1 MQITIL
7 KQDGPRTYDEIL
19 HGDYFL
25 WCDDSGMEAKLFVK
39 PSVDLQLNGSE
50 IHAVQVECGG
60 AVKFASPE
68 KRHFLPVVID
78 QVTARI
84 ISK

>member
-7 KQDGPRTYDEIL
+7 KQDGPRTYEEL
-19 HGDYFL
+19 PHGDYFL
-25 WCDDSGMEAKLFVK
+25 WCDDSGMEAKLFLK

-50 IHAVQVECGG
+50 IHAIQVENCG
-60 AVKFASPE
+60 AVKFSSPE

-78 QVTARI
+78 QITARI
-84 ISK
+84 VSK